1 MANQSVNLPSGFGGL
16 MRFTEEYSSVFTLRP
31 SYVLVFIALI
41 VAFRIFLSI
50 FLK

>member
-1 MANQSVNLPSGFGGL
+1 MADQSVNLPSGFGGL

-31 SYVLVFIALI
+31 SYVLVFIGLI
-41 VAFRIFLSI
+41 VAFRVFLGM